1 MRYTRILTGIILLIV
16 AVSIPSIIVAK
27 EVTWHS
33 FNEGIKIASQK
44 KKPVIIDFYADWCM
58 WCKVMERKTFSNAE
72 VQRKLA
78 RNYVSIR
85 IDMEKNESIS
95 YNGKTY
101 TPQQF
106 SSMVGVEGLPT
117 IIFMD
122 RNGKFVTRIPGFV
135 KTDIFNVLLD
145 YMVEECYSKQV
156 TFKEYMKDKEC
167 EK

>member
-27 EVTWHS
+27 EVTWYS

-58 WCKVMERKTFSNAE
+58 WCKVMEQKTFSNAE